1 MSESGMSECDDF
13 GVLLSSSVMFLV
25 KIELL
30 ELSEAR
36 GHGPPSRE
44 VSNGCLTLELSIM
57 SPTL

>member
-30 ELSEAR
+30 SEAR

-44 VSNGCLTLELSIM
+44 VSNGCLTLVLSIM